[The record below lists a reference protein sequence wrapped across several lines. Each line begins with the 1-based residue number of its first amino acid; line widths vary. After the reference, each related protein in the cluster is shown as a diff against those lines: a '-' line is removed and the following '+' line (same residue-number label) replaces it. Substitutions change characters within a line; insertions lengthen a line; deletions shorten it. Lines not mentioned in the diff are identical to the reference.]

1 MTNEQLVIRIKA
13 GEDVAD
19 NMEQLYNQV
28 KDFIHSIAWKYRDS
42 GELEDLEQEGY
53 LALYPAIDGFD
64 PAAGCKFLT
73 YAEYWIRQGMQRYL
87 QVNGSCLRLPVH
99 CMELVRKYEK
109 FRQNYKRD
117 NGCEPSDSAVVQY
130 LGCGYKR
137 LQEIKESA
145 CMAKLGSLD
154 SPVIGVDGDI
164 ENTLLDFVPDDTD
177 LEEEVMDHI
186 QSEQLRTVLWGMVD
200 SLEGQQPEVIRC
212 KYQKGMKLDE
222 IGEACGINRERV
234 RQIEAKALRKLR
246 RDENSKQLRP
256 FLPEAER
263 IYNSA
268 LHGSLEGFNRT
279 WTSSTERVALEL

>member
-1 MTNEQLVIRIKA
+1 MTNEQLVARIQA

-19 NMEQLYNQV
+19 NMQRLYEQV
-28 KDFIHSIAWKYRDS
+28 KDFIHAIAWKYRDS

-73 YAEYWIRQGMQRYL
+73 YAEYWIRQRMQRYL
-87 QVNGSCLRLPVH
+87 RQNGSCLRLPVH

-117 NGCEPSDSAVVQY
+117 NGCEPPDFAIAQY
-130 LGCGYKR
+130 LGCSCKR
-137 LQEIKESA
+137 VQEIKESA

-154 SPVIGVDGDI
+154 SPVTGADGDAD
-164 ENTLLDFVPDDTD
+164 NTLLDFVPGDTD
-177 LEEEVMDHI
+177 LEEEALSRI
-186 QSEQLRTVLWGMVD
+186 KAEQLREVLWQMVD
-200 SLEGQQPEVIRC
+200 SLEGQQPDVLRY
-212 KYQKGMKLDE
+212 KYQKGMKLGE
-222 IGEACGINRERV
+222 IGDACGVNRERV
-234 RQIEAKALRKLR
+234 RQIEAKALRTLR
-246 RDENSKQLRP
+246 RDENGRKLRP

-268 LHGSLEGFNRT
+268 LYGSLEGFNRT
-279 WTSSTERVALEL
+279 WTSSTERIALEL